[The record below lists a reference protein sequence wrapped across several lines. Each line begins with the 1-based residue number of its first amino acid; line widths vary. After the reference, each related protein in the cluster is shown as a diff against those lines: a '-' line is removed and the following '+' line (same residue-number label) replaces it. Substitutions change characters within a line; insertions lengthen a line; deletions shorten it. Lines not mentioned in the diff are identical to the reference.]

1 MNESMLNALLQF
13 LAIIQNL
20 KRGKKDLLT
29 KKYIENY
36 LKKSFGRKVANEKIE
51 VYLKYTELFKENSDF
66 KNQLTYVCKSI
77 NQECNTREKYQIL
90 INLLDFIL
98 YSEISFHNI
107 FSVEKP
113 FKVFVNTI
121 ALELKISKTEFLN
134 LIRFIFG
141 EIYKIPQ
148 KKQLLVVGHSDPG
161 IEEVKFVKNESLNG
175 YLIFLHLDDSNL
187 LLFRYRGSLTLE
199 VNKQVIFSRRVYTL
213 KNGSFISGKNLKP
226 IYFGD
231 ILRAYSYNEAIHDIN
246 FQVCEVEYKFPN
258 GVTAIQQLSFDARSG
273 ELVGIMG
280 GSGAGKS
287 TLINVLC
294 GNYSTFRGKIEINGV
309 LLDGVNENLK
319 SIIGIVPQED
329 SLIEEL
335 TVYQNILFSSKLT
348 LGNLTDN
355 EIHSR
360 VESTLLEFGLHSIKD
375 LKVGSPLKKLI
386 SGGQR
391 KRLNI
396 AMEVI
401 RKPEILFVDEPTSGL
416 SSLDSENVMNLLKEL
431 SLQGTL
437 LFINIHQ
444 PSSEIF
450 KLFDSI
456 LILDKG
462 GYPVFYGNPIESIL
476 YFKIK
481 GDRVDKKEIACDYC
495 GHINPD
501 LIFEIVDEKQVN
513 QYGENTN
520 ERKISPKKWHQYF
533 LEDINNK
540 QSISGNRPIPE
551 RKYRKPSSLKQLK
564 LFFHRTVL
572 TKIGDWEFVI
582 LSVSIAP
589 IIGFL
594 VAFFTKQFATTKSGN
609 YEYIFF
615 ENSNLPAYFFMSII
629 SALFIGL
636 IVSAEGIIRD
646 SRMLKRE
653 AFFNLSMF
661 SYYNSKVIF
670 FIILSAF
677 QSFFLTIFGIL
688 LFKIPDFTFSYWLI
702 LFSLSVL
709 SNLMGLIV
717 SASLKSVPAIYVL
730 VPFLLIPQIL
740 FSGVVVK
747 FDQLNYKVGDQDK
760 VPFIGEVM
768 ASRWAFEALT
778 VKQFNDNEY
787 QRNFTEINTL
797 ESVNRINLFY
807 IIPMVTSAIEDYNAK
822 TDVLSRSKDIKLIKE
837 GLLILDLKKPSSIPD
852 DELIKIVK
860 VDLEQKRKQVSSAL
874 NKIRFKKDNIL
885 ESLTKKYRGED
896 GVNALKQ
903 KSVNK
908 AVCDLVLN
916 RSVSDQVIQVE
927 SEIFIKSDP
936 VFRLPQ
942 SRVGRAHFFTSFKRI
957 GGYIIETYWFN
968 LMTIWLMILLLYIML
983 VLEFITKIAK
993 GSQRFYQQFLKNPFK
1008 QKIDIF

>member
-20 KRGKKDLLT
+20 KKDEKELLNR
-29 KKYIENY
+29 KYVENY
-36 LKKSFGRKVANEKIE
+36 LKKTFGRKVASEKME
-51 VYLKYTELFKENSDF
+51 VYISYTSQFKDNSNF
-66 KNQLTYVCKSI
+66 QNHLSLVCKSI
-77 NQECNTREKYQIL
+77 NRECNLREKYQIL

-98 YSEISFHNI
+98 YSEISFYNS
-107 FSVEKP
+107 FSIEKP
-113 FKVFVNTI
+113 FKVFLNSI
-121 ALELKISKTEFLN
+121 ALELKINKMEFLN

-141 EIYKIPQ
+141 EIYKVPQ
-148 KKQLLVVGHSDPG
+148 MEKLLIVGDRNPG
-161 IEEVKFVKNESLNG
+161 FEKIKFQKNESLNG
-175 YLIFLHLDDSNL
+175 YLTFLHLESTNL

-213 KNGSFISGKNLKP
+213 TNGSFISGKNIKP
-226 IYFGD
+226 IYYGN
-231 ILRAYSYNEAIHDIN
+231 ILRTYSYDEAAHDIH
-246 FQVCEVEYKFPN
+246 FRVEDIEYKFLN
-258 GVTAIQQLSFDARSG
+258 GITAIQQLSLDARSG

-287 TLINVLC
+287 TLINILC
-294 GNYSTFRGKIEINGV
+294 GNYPTHKGAIKINGV
-309 LLDGVNENLK
+309 PLVGKSENLK

-335 TVYQNILFSSKLT
+335 TVFQNILFSSKLT
-348 LGNLTDN
+348 LGSLSDE
-355 EIHSR
+355 EILKR
-360 VESTLLEFGLHSIKD
+360 VETTLLEFDLYQIKD

-437 LFINIHQ
+437 LFVNIHQ
-444 PSSEIF
+444 PSSETF
-450 KLFDSI
+450 KLFDSV

-462 GYPVFYGNPIESIL
+462 GYPIFFGNPIESIL
-476 YFKIK
+476 YFKRI
-481 GDRVDKKEIACDYC
+481 GDRVDKREIACDYC

-501 LIFEIVDEKQVN
+501 LIFEIVEEKQVS
-513 QYGENTN
+513 QYGELTN
-520 ERKISPKKWHQYF
+520 DRKINPGEWHKLY
-533 LEDINNK
+533 LEDVKNK
-540 QSISGNRPIPE
+540 ILKVENGPLPS
-551 RKYRKPSSLKQLK
+551 RKFKKPSSFKQFK
-564 LFFHRTVL
+564 LFFSRTVL
-572 TKIGDWEFVI
+572 TKLGDWEFVI

-594 VAFFTKQFATTKSGN
+594 VAFFTKQFSANKAGF

-646 SRMLKRE
+646 NRMLKRE
-653 AFFNLSMF
+653 AFFHLSMF

-677 QSFFLTIFGIL
+677 QSFFLVIFGII
-688 LFKIPDFTFSYWLI
+688 LFKIPDFTFNYWLI

-709 SNLMGLIV
+709 ANLLGLMV
-717 SASLKSVPAIYVL
+717 SATLKSVPAIYVL

-760 VPFIGEVM
+760 VPLIGEVM

-778 VKQFNDNEY
+778 VKQFNDNQY
-787 QRNFTEINTL
+787 QKNFTEINTK
-797 ESVNRINLFY
+797 ESISRVKLFF
-807 IIPMVTSAIEDYNAK
+807 IIPLVNSAIDSYNSTSDPNSQVK
-822 TDVLSRSKDIKLIKE
+822 ELKLINNGLKMLGIHEPIQNTNKEFIKLVGSDIEQMRSKLS
-837 GLLILDLKKPSSIPD
+837 GT
-852 DELIKIVK
+852 
-860 VDLEQKRKQVSSAL
+860 L
-874 NKIRFKKDNIL
+874 NKIRLQKDQITQD
-885 ESLTKKYRGED
+885 LTVSCN
-896 GVNALKQ
+896 GVEGLTALRHMT
-903 KSVNK
+903 VNK
-908 AVCDLVLN
+908 AISELVQN
-916 RSVSDQVIQVE
+916 RTASDQVIQVE
-927 SEIFIKSDP
+927 SEIFIKTDP
-936 VFRLPQ
+936 IYRVPQ
-942 SRVGRAHFFTSFKRI
+942 SKFGRAHFFAPCKRI
-957 GGYIIETYWFN
+957 GVLLIETFWFN
-968 LMTIWLMILLLYIML
+968 LIIIWLMIFLLYVLL
-983 VLEFITKIAK
+983 VFEIFPKSIK
-993 GSQRFYQQFLKNPFK
+993 GIQKLYQHNLKSLFK
-1008 QKIDIF
+1008 LLS